1 MMTNESVGDGD
12 KCTLSKLGREILRYI
27 IDMPA
32 AGDELEQ
39 KFGGRPDF
47 IATLNELVEAGYIN
61 TSPLVHQ

>member
-1 MMTNESVGDGD
+1 MDDESADD
-12 KCTLSKLGREILRYI
+12 SFKHTLSKFGREILRYI

-47 IATLNELVEAGYIN
+47 IATLNELVEAGYIK
-61 TSPLVHQ
+61 TSPLVRQ